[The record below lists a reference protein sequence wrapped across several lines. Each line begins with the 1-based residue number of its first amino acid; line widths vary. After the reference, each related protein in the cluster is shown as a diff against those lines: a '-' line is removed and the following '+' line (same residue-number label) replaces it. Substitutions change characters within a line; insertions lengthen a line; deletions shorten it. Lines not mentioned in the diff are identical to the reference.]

1 MSLSLKSV
9 SLKLDNR
16 QILKDVSL
24 EINEGD
30 IVSVIGPNGA
40 GKSTLLN
47 VLTGDISPD
56 SGDIIYDNKQLNK
69 ISIQER
75 AFTRS
80 VMSQMQTLVFNFN
93 VKDVVEMGW
102 LQRGNSDFSSNF
114 TMAFEAVTSE
124 CNVHNLVHRKFNS
137 LSGGEQRRVHFA
149 RTLLQLWR
157 PSQSNDPRY
166 LLLDEPTANLDL
178 SSEMLLMNILK
189 ARATSNVGILVILHD
204 LNLASHFAD
213 KIAIMKDGEIK
224 AFGKPEEIM
233 TDDFLTS
240 IYEVPIK
247 VKYDPLRVHYY

>member
-1 MSLSLKSV
+1 MSLNLEKV

-24 EINEGD
+24 EINEGE

-47 VLTGDISPD
+47 VFTGDINPD
-56 SGDIIYDNKQLNK
+56 SGEIFYDDKQLK
-69 ISIQER
+69 QISIQER

-80 VMSQMQTLVFNFN
+80 VMSQMQTLVFNFS
-93 VKDVVEMGW
+93 VKDVIEMGW
-102 LQRGNSDFSSNF
+102 LQRGNSDFSNNF
-114 TMAFEAVTSE
+114 SMAFENVTKE
-124 CNVHNLVHRKFNS
+124 CNVHNLIHRKFNS

-157 PSQSNDPRY
+157 PSESNDPRY

-189 ARATSNVGILVILHD
+189 KRASLNVGILVILHD

-213 KIAIMKDGEIK
+213 KIAIIKNGEIM
-224 AFGKPEEIM
+224 AFGEPEKIM
-233 TDDFLTS
+233 EDAFLTS

-247 VKYDPLRVHYY
+247 VKHDPLRVHYY

>member
-24 EINEGD
+24 EINEGE

-47 VLTGDISPD
+47 VLSGDISPD
-56 SGDIIYDNKQLNK
+56 SGNTTYDNKQLNK

-93 VKDVVEMGW
+93 VKDVIEMGW

-114 TMAFEAVTSE
+114 TMAFEAVTTE

-247 VKYDPLRVHYY
+247 VKYEPLRVHYY

>member
-189 ARATSNVGILVILHD
+189 ARASSNVGILVILHD

-247 VKYDPLRVHYY
+247 VKYEPLRVHYY

>member
-1 MSLSLKSV
+1 MSLNIKSV
-9 SLKLDNR
+9 SLKLDDR

-24 EINEGD
+24 EINEGE
-30 IVSVIGPNGA
+30 IVSVTGPNGA

-56 SGDIIYDNKQLNK
+56 SGDTIYDNKPLNK

-80 VMSQMQTLVFNFN
+80 VMSQMQTLVFDFN
-93 VKDVVEMGW
+93 VKDVIEMGW
-102 LQRGNSDFSSNF
+102 LQRGNSDFSINF
-114 TMAFEAVTSE
+114 SLAFEAVTKE

-157 PSQSNDPRY
+157 PSKSNDPSY

-189 ARATSNVGILVILHD
+189 ARASSNVGILVILHD

-233 TDDFLTS
+233 KDDFLTS
-240 IYEVPIK
+240 IYKVPIE
-247 VKYDPLRVHYY
+247 VKHEPLRVHYY

>member
-1 MSLSLKSV
+1 MSINLKSV
-9 SLKLDNR
+9 SLKLDDR

-24 EINEGD
+24 EINEGE

-56 SGDIIYDNKQLNK
+56 SGDTIYDNKQLNK

-93 VKDVVEMGW
+93 VKDVIEMGW

-114 TMAFEAVTSE
+114 SMAFEAVTKE
-124 CNVHNLVHRKFNS
+124 CNVQNLVHRKFNS

-189 ARATSNVGILVILHD
+189 ARASSNVGILVILHD
-204 LNLASHFAD
+204 INLASHFAD
-213 KIAIMKDGEIK
+213 KIAIIKDGEVK

-247 VKYDPLRVHYY
+247 VSYEPLRVLYY

>member
-24 EINEGD
+24 EINEGE

-56 SGDIIYDNKQLNK
+56 SGNTTYDNKQLNK

-93 VKDVVEMGW
+93 VKDVIEMGW

-114 TMAFEAVTSE
+114 SMAFEAVTTE
-124 CNVHNLVHRKFNS
+124 CNVNNLVHRKFNS

-189 ARATSNVGILVILHD
+189 ARASSNVGILVILHD

-247 VKYDPLRVHYY
+247 VKYEPLRVHYY

>member
-24 EINEGD
+24 EINEGE

-47 VLTGDISPD
+47 VLSGDISPD
-56 SGDIIYDNKQLNK
+56 SGNTTYDNKQLNK

-93 VKDVVEMGW
+93 VKDVIEMGW
-102 LQRGNSDFSSNF
+102 LQRGNSNFSSNF
-114 TMAFEAVTSE
+114 SMAFEAVTKE
-124 CNVHNLVHRKFNS
+124 CNVNNLVHRKFNS

-189 ARATSNVGILVILHD
+189 ARASSNVGILVILHD

-247 VKYDPLRVHYY
+247 VKYEPLRVHYY

>member
-24 EINEGD
+24 EINESE

-56 SGDIIYDNKQLNK
+56 SGDINYDNKQLNK

-93 VKDVVEMGW
+93 VKDVIEMGW

-114 TMAFEAVTSE
+114 SMAFEAVTTE

-189 ARATSNVGILVILHD
+189 ARASSNIGILIILHD

-233 TDDFLTS
+233 TDNFLTS
-240 IYEVPIK
+240 IYEVPIT
-247 VKYDPLRVHYY
+247 VKYEPLRVHYY

>member
-1 MSLSLKSV
+1 MSINLKSV
-9 SLKLDNR
+9 SLKLDDR

-24 EINEGD
+24 EINEGE

-47 VLTGDISPD
+47 ILTGDISPD
-56 SGDIIYDNKQLNK
+56 SGDTIYDNKQLNK

-93 VKDVVEMGW
+93 VKDVIEMGW

-114 TMAFEAVTSE
+114 LMAFEAVTKE

-178 SSEMLLMNILK
+178 SSEILLMNILK
-189 ARATSNVGILVILHD
+189 ARASSNVGILVILHD

-213 KIAIMKDGEIK
+213 KIAIMKGGEIK
-224 AFGKPEEIM
+224 ASGKPEEIM
-233 TDDFLTS
+233 RDDFLTS

>member
-24 EINEGD
+24 EINEGE

-114 TMAFEAVTSE
+114 SMAFEAVTTE

-189 ARATSNVGILVILHD
+189 ARASSNIGILIILHD

>member
-24 EINEGD
+24 EINEGE

-114 TMAFEAVTSE
+114 SMAFEAVTTE

>member
-114 TMAFEAVTSE
+114 SMAFEAVTKE
-124 CNVHNLVHRKFNS
+124 CNVHNLVHRNFNT

-157 PSQSNDPRY
+157 PSRSNDPRY

-189 ARATSNVGILVILHD
+189 ARASSNVGILVILHD

-224 AFGKPEEIM
+224 AFGKPEEVM

-247 VKYDPLRVHYY
+247 VKYEPLRIHYY

>member
-1 MSLSLKSV
+1 MSLNLESI

-24 EINEGD
+24 EINEGE

-47 VLTGDISPD
+47 VLTGDINPD
-56 SGDIIYDNKQLNK
+56 SGEIFYDNKQLK
-69 ISIQER
+69 QISIQER

-80 VMSQMQTLVFNFN
+80 VMSQMQTLVFNFS
-93 VKDVVEMGW
+93 VKDVIEMGW
-102 LQRGNSDFSSNF
+102 LQRGNSDFSNNF
-114 TMAFEAVTSE
+114 SMAFENVTKE
-124 CNVHNLVHRKFNS
+124 CNVHNLIHRKFNS

-157 PSQSNDPRY
+157 PSESNDPRY

-189 ARATSNVGILVILHD
+189 KRASLNVGILVILHD

-213 KIAIMKDGEIK
+213 KIAIIKDGEIM
-224 AFGKPEEIM
+224 AFGEPEKIM
-233 TDDFLTS
+233 EDAFLTS
-240 IYEVPIK
+240 VYEVPIK
-247 VKYDPLRVHYY
+247 VKHDPLRVHYY

>member
-24 EINEGD
+24 EINEGE

-93 VKDVVEMGW
+93 VKDVIEMGW

-114 TMAFEAVTSE
+114 SMAFEAVTTE

-189 ARATSNVGILVILHD
+189 ARASSNIGILVILHD

-233 TDDFLTS
+233 SDDFLTS

-247 VKYDPLRVHYY
+247 VKYEPLRVHYY

>member
-233 TDDFLTS
+233 SDDFLTS

-247 VKYDPLRVHYY
+247 VKYEPLRVHYY

>member
-24 EINEGD
+24 EINEGE

-189 ARATSNVGILVILHD
+189 ARASSNIGILIILHD

>member
-1 MSLSLKSV
+1 MSLNLESI

-24 EINEGD
+24 EINEGE

-47 VLTGDISPD
+47 VLTGDINPD
-56 SGDIIYDNKQLNK
+56 SGEIFYDNKQLK
-69 ISIQER
+69 QISIQER

-80 VMSQMQTLVFNFN
+80 VMSQMQTLVFNFS
-93 VKDVVEMGW
+93 VKDVIEMGW
-102 LQRGNSDFSSNF
+102 LQRGNSDFSNNF
-114 TMAFEAVTSE
+114 SMAFENVTKE
-124 CNVHNLVHRKFNS
+124 CNVHNLIHRKFNS

-157 PSQSNDPRY
+157 PSESNDPRY

-189 ARATSNVGILVILHD
+189 KRASLNVGILVILHD

-213 KIAIMKDGEIK
+213 KIAIIKDGEIM
-224 AFGKPEEIM
+224 AFGEPEKIM
-233 TDDFLTS
+233 KDAFLTS
-240 IYEVPIK
+240 VYEVPIK
-247 VKYDPLRVHYY
+247 VKHDPLRVHYY

>member
-24 EINEGD
+24 EINEGE

-56 SGDIIYDNKQLNK
+56 SGNTIYDNKQLNK

-93 VKDVVEMGW
+93 VKDVIEMGW

-114 TMAFEAVTSE
+114 SMAFEAVTTE

-189 ARATSNVGILVILHD
+189 ARASSNIGILVILHD

-247 VKYDPLRVHYY
+247 VKYDPLRIHYY

>member
-1 MSLSLKSV
+1 MSLNLESV

-24 EINEGD
+24 EINEGE

-47 VLTGDISPD
+47 VLTGDINPD
-56 SGDIIYDNKQLNK
+56 SGEIFYDDKQLK
-69 ISIQER
+69 QISIQER

-93 VKDVVEMGW
+93 VKDVIEMGW
-102 LQRGNSDFSSNF
+102 LQRGNSDFSNNF
-114 TMAFEAVTSE
+114 SMAFENVTEE
-124 CNVHNLVHRKFNS
+124 CNVHNLIHRKFNS

-157 PSQSNDPRY
+157 PSESNDPRY

-189 ARATSNVGILVILHD
+189 KRASLNVGILVILHD

-213 KIAIMKDGEIK
+213 KIAIIKDGEIM
-224 AFGKPEEIM
+224 AFGEPEKIM
-233 TDDFLTS
+233 EDSFLTS

-247 VKYDPLRVHYY
+247 VKHDPLRVHYY

>member
-1 MSLSLKSV
+1 MSLNLESI

-24 EINEGD
+24 EINEGE

-47 VLTGDISPD
+47 VLTGDINPD
-56 SGDIIYDNKQLNK
+56 SGEISYDNKQLK
-69 ISIQER
+69 QISIQER

-80 VMSQMQTLVFNFN
+80 VMSQMQTLVFNFS
-93 VKDVVEMGW
+93 VKDVIEMGW
-102 LQRGNSDFSSNF
+102 LQRGNSDFSNNF
-114 TMAFEAVTSE
+114 SMAFENVTKE
-124 CNVHNLVHRKFNS
+124 CNVHNLIHRKFNS

-157 PSQSNDPRY
+157 PSESNDPRY

-189 ARATSNVGILVILHD
+189 KRASLNVGILVILHD

-213 KIAIMKDGEIK
+213 KIAIIKDGEIM
-224 AFGKPEEIM
+224 AFGEPEKIM
-233 TDDFLTS
+233 EDAFLTS
-240 IYEVPIK
+240 VYEVPIK
-247 VKYDPLRVHYY
+247 VKHDPLRVHYY

>member
-1 MSLSLKSV
+1 MSLNLETV

-24 EINEGD
+24 EINEGE

-47 VLTGDISPD
+47 VLTGDINPD
-56 SGDIIYDNKQLNK
+56 SGEIFYDNKQLK
-69 ISIQER
+69 QISIQER

-80 VMSQMQTLVFNFN
+80 VMSQMQTLVFNFS
-93 VKDVVEMGW
+93 VKDVIEMGW
-102 LQRGNSDFSSNF
+102 LQRGNSDFSNNF
-114 TMAFEAVTSE
+114 SMAFENVTKE
-124 CNVHNLVHRKFNS
+124 CNVHNLIHRKFNS

-157 PSQSNDPRY
+157 PSESNDPRY

-189 ARATSNVGILVILHD
+189 KRASLNVGILVILHD

-213 KIAIMKDGEIK
+213 KIAIIKDGEIM
-224 AFGKPEEIM
+224 AFGEPEKIM
-233 TDDFLTS
+233 EDAFLTS
-240 IYEVPIK
+240 IYDVPIK
-247 VKYDPLRVHYY
+247 VKHDPLRVHYY

>member
-1 MSLSLKSV
+1 MSLKLESV
-9 SLKLDNR
+9 NLKLDNR
-16 QILKDVSL
+16 QILKDVSI
-24 EINEGD
+24 EINEGE

-47 VLTGDISPD
+47 ILTGDINPD
-56 SGDIIYDNKQLNK
+56 SGNTIYDKKSLSQ

-80 VMSQMQTLVFNFN
+80 VMSQMQTLVFNFS
-93 VKDVVEMGW
+93 VKDVIEMGW
-102 LQRGNSDFSSNF
+102 LQRGNYDFSNNF
-114 TMAFEAVTSE
+114 SKAFDSITKE
-124 CNVHNLVHRKFNS
+124 CNVNNLVNRKFNS

-157 PSQSNDPRY
+157 PSRSNDPRY

-189 ARATSNVGILVILHD
+189 SRSSQNVGVLVILHD

-213 KIAIMKDGEIK
+213 KIAIIKDGEIR
-224 AFGKPEEIM
+224 AFGEPKDVM
-233 TDDFLTS
+233 KDDFLTS
-240 IYEVPIK
+240 VYEVPIT
-247 VKYDPLRVHYY
+247 VQRDPLKIHYY

>member
-24 EINEGD
+24 EINEGE

-56 SGDIIYDNKQLNK
+56 SGNTIYDNKQLNK

-93 VKDVVEMGW
+93 VKDVIEMGW

-114 TMAFEAVTSE
+114 SMAFEAVTTE
-124 CNVHNLVHRKFNS
+124 CNVNNLVHRKFNS

-189 ARATSNVGILVILHD
+189 ARASSNVGILVILHD

-247 VKYDPLRVHYY
+247 VKYEPLRVHYY